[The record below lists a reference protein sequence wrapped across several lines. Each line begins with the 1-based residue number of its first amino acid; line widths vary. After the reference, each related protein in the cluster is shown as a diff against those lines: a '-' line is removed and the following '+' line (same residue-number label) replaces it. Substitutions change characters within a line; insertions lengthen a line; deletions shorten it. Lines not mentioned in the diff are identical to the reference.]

1 MDHRL
6 QHVARVL
13 GRRPLDWLNAAVPK
27 REQLLLNLFPDT
39 DASLP
44 PLLEACRDAEGRVVV
59 LLTDPSNAV
68 AARVRESLGAR
79 ARVCR
84 RGSLGA
90 VWQYLRSRSVVFTHP
105 VHDAGRLAR
114 RQTVVNVWHG
124 MPIKAIG
131 RLDGRQDVVLA
142 DWTLAGSEFY
152 RPLLAEALGVPAESV
167 VVLHSPRIEQLCRGH
182 ADVWDRL
189 GLDRSTYDRVLVWMP
204 TFRGREPERGGG
216 GVSSPPLLSPDG
228 VARLGELLARRRCL
242 LVLRRH
248 PYEAHAVPVSVPGV
262 LELTDAVLEAAGVGI
277 YEVLA
282 EADGLVTDVSSV
294 WLDFLLRDR
303 PIVIWFPDLD
313 AYTADRPLLLD
324 PYEAWTPGPPLVDED
339 DLLAALDAVATG
351 EDPFRVRRQQVREV
365 LMSGRC
371 GGLATRVLAF
381 AGVRRRP
388 PSAS

>member
-1 MDHRL
+1 MYHRL

-228 VARLGELLARRRCL
+228 VARLRELLARRRCL

-248 PYEAHAVPVSVPGV
+248 PYEAQAVPVSVPGV

-351 EDPFRVRRQQVREV
+351 EDPFRLRRRLVRDV
-365 LMSGRC
+365 LMSAERAAPS
-371 GGLATRVLAF
+371 LRVLAL
-381 AGVRRRP
+381 AGVCRRP
-388 PSAS
+388 PSAP

>member
-1 MDHRL
+1 VHHRL
-6 QHVARVL
+6 QHVTRVV
-13 GRRPLDWLNAAVPK
+13 GRRALDRLNAAVPK

-68 AARVRESLGAR
+68 ATRVRESLGAR

-142 DWTLAGSEFY
+142 DWTLAGSGFF
-152 RPLLAEALGVPAESV
+152 RPLLAEALGVPPESV
-167 VVLHSPRIEQLCRGH
+167 VALHSPRIEHLCQGH
-182 ADVWDRL
+182 ADVWERV
-189 GLDRSTYDRVLVWMP
+189 GVDRSAYDRVLVWLP

-216 GVSSPPLLSPDG
+216 GVSSAPLLSPDG
-228 VARLGELLARRRCL
+228 AARLGELLARRRCL

-248 PYEAHAVPVSVPGV
+248 PYEAQAVPVSVPGV
-262 LELTDAVLEAAGVGI
+262 LEFTDAVLEAAGIGI

-294 WLDFLLRDR
+294 WLDFLLLDR

-324 PYEAWTPGPPLVDED
+324 PYEMWTPGPPLADED

-351 EDPFRVRRQQVREV
+351 EDPFRLRRRQVREV

-371 GGLATRVLAF
+371 GGLATRVLAL

-388 PSAS
+388 SSAC